1 MGFLVPLI
9 ASAAGAAI
17 ASTAGRGGRRPKAVV
32 EWTPEQWEVSRYLS
46 KLLRGRLGKPL
57 EQWPG
62 PYTVPLQPQEY
73 ATLEALRELAASPPT
88 PWRLAA
94 EGYTPW
100 LPSREAM
107 ERYWREALV
116 EPVMREYRETLLPEL
131 RESFR
136 HAFWG
141 SERLAAERELA
152 EDVAAR
158 LAAERARL
166 AWQEEMARR
175 EALERAFERQLEAS
189 RWLAAL
195 PVAAAEEEARLGALE
210 RAIREADLERR
221 MREWLRTRPEH
232 SPYLQA
238 ALSYLR
244 TMPVSYYFPPPSPWE
259 ALGYGLMGV
268 GVRNLYEGL
277 SGVDFARLLSSIFG
291 GGEG

>member
-1 MGFLVPLI
+1 MGFLIPLI
-9 ASAAGAAI
+9 AAGTGAAL
-17 ASTAGRGGRRPKAVV
+17 ASASRKGGPRPAV
-32 EWTPEQWEVSRYLS
+32 EWTPEQQVVSRSLS
-46 KLLRGRLGKPL
+46 RMLLQELGRPL
-57 EQWPG
+57 PQWTG

-116 EPVMREYRETLLPEL
+116 EPVMKEYRETLLPEL
-131 RESFR
+131 RGSFR

-259 ALGYGLMGV
+259 ALGYGLMGA
-268 GVRNLYEGL
+268 GVRGLYEGL